1 MNSESHDMTQAP
13 GMTPGIVLSA
23 EDQAK
28 LEKLFGNWAW
38 IVDSESSMP
47 PVSPLV
53 FRLLTT
59 DRDAPYAVAEITEIV
74 ESDPIVTARL
84 LGLSNSAAFLRAGKP
99 IRDVRSA
106 VLRLGVHNA
115 FETTFT
121 EMFGMWVRHSS
132 RKALPDDDLLDSM
145 WLEFLL
151 TAFCTREIASVLRD
165 PAIEPSAAY
174 TAALLHDVGT
184 LALCWAEPVLMGRF
198 VRSGYGAGTPL
209 HDLFVDAHCCLGA
222 ELLRSWNAP
231 RELQLVA
238 AHHHDRLAAQELA
251 VISLVYIADHLH
263 SAVLEHE
270 SSQFRASHALPH
282 ACFGP
287 PTEDVSAALTALGL
301 TDKVETIIER
311 VAMQGERIEAL
322 AHLPD

>member
-1 MNSESHDMTQAP
+1 
-13 GMTPGIVLSA
+13 MTPAPEAIPGVVLTA

-28 LEKLFGNWAW
+28 LDKLFGNWAW

-84 LGLSNSAAFLRAGKP
+84 LGLSNSSAFLRAGKP

-145 WLEFLL
+145 WLEYLL
-151 TAFCTREIASVLRD
+151 TAFCTRELAATLRD
-165 PAIEPSAAY
+165 PSIEPSAAY
-174 TAALLHDVGT
+174 TAGLLHDVGS

-198 VRSGYGAGTPL
+198 VRAGYGIGTPL
-209 HDLFVDAHCCLGA
+209 YDLFVKAHCGLGS

-238 AHHHDRLAAQELA
+238 AHHHDRLPAQELA

-263 SAVLEHE
+263 AAVLEHE
-270 SSQFRASHALPH
+270 SSQFRAQHALPH
-282 ACFGP
+282 ACFGAP
-287 PTEDVSAALTALGL
+287 NEDVTAALTALGL
-301 TDKVETIIER
+301 TDKVEGIIER
-311 VAMQGERIEAL
+311 VAAQGERIETL
-322 AHLPD
+322 ARLPD

>member
-1 MNSESHDMTQAP
+1 
-13 GMTPGIVLSA
+13 MTPAPEAIPGVVLTA

-28 LEKLFGNWAW
+28 LDKLFGNWAW

-84 LGLSNSAAFLRAGKP
+84 LGLSNSSAFLRAGKP

-132 RKALPDDDLLDSM
+132 RKALPDDDLLDSL
-145 WLEFLL
+145 WLEYLL
-151 TAFCTREIASVLRD
+151 TAFCTRELAATLRD
-165 PAIEPSAAY
+165 PSHRTVRGVHGRAAPRRGF
-174 TAALLHDVGT
+174 AGALLGGARADG
-184 LALCWAEPVLMGRF
+184 ALRALRATASARRCTTSSSKAH
-198 VRSGYGAGTPL
+198 SG
-209 HDLFVDAHCCLGA
+209 LGS

-238 AHHHDRLAAQELA
+238 GHHHDRLPAQELA

-263 SAVLEHE
+263 AAVLDHE
-270 SSQFRASHALPH
+270 SSRFQAHHALPH
-282 ACFGP
+282 ACFGAP
-287 PTEDVSAALTALGL
+287 GEDVTAALTALGL
-301 TDKVETIIER
+301 TDKVESIIER
-311 VAMQGERIEAL
+311 VAAQGERIETL
-322 AHLPD
+322 ARLPD

>member
-1 MNSESHDMTQAP
+1 MTQAP
-13 GMTPGIVLSA
+13 DAVPAVVLTA
-23 EDQAK
+23 EDRSK

-132 RKALPDDDLLDSM
+132 RKALPDDDLLDSL
-145 WLEFLL
+145 WLEYLL
-151 TAFCTREIASVLRD
+151 TAFCTRELAATLRD
-165 PAIEPSAAY
+165 PSLEPSAAY
-174 TAALLHDVGT
+174 TAGLLHDVGS

-198 VRSGYGAGTPL
+198 VRCGYGVGTPL
-209 HDLFVDAHCCLGA
+209 YDLFVEAHSGLGS

-238 AHHHDRLAAQELA
+238 GHHHDRLPAQELA

-263 SAVLEHE
+263 AAVLDHE
-270 SSQFRASHALPH
+270 SSRFQAHHALPH
-282 ACFGP
+282 ACFGAP
-287 PTEDVSAALTALGL
+287 GEDVTAALTALGL
-301 TDKVETIIER
+301 TDKVESIIER
-311 VAMQGERIEAL
+311 VAAQGERIETL
-322 AHLPD
+322 ARLPD